1 MILHLQRR
9 KNMNHNRVALVVLL
23 FLVGS
28 SAVSSSYGQ
37 TTFGQITGTVVDPS
51 GAVVPGATVTVI
63 NEGTQIAREASTS
76 TSGVFSI
83 TNLNVGTYRVRIRVT
98 GFSTFERGGLIL
110 SANQIINVNATLA
123 LGTTETVTEVTA
135 ASPAIATET
144 STLADVRTSRDL
156 IQLPLE
162 LSRHQADKGFYT
174 YAFL

>member
-1 MILHLQRR
+1 MHR
-9 KNMNHNRVALVVLL
+9 NGVALVVLL
-23 FLVGS
+23 FLVTS
-28 SAVSSSYGQ
+28 SAAVSPTYGQ

-83 TNLNVGTYRVRIRVT
+83 TNLNVGTYRVRITVA

-110 SANQIINVNATLA
+110 SANQVINVNATLA
-123 LGTTETVTEVTA
+123 MGTTETVIEVTA

-144 STLADVRTSRDL
+144 SLCPT
-156 IQLPLE
+156 
-162 LSRHQADKGFYT
+162 
-174 YAFL
+174 

>member
-1 MILHLQRR
+1 MLLQHPRR
-9 KNMNHNRVALVVLL
+9 KTMNRKRLALVVLL
-23 FLVGS
+23 FLATS
-28 SAVSSSYGQ
+28 SAGVSPSYGQ

-83 TNLNVGTYRVRIRVT
+83 TNLNVGTYRVRITVT

-123 LGTTETVTEVTA
+123 
-135 ASPAIATET
+135 
-144 STLADVRTSRDL
+144 
-156 IQLPLE
+156 
-162 LSRHQADKGFYT
+162 
-174 YAFL
+174 